1 MKLLCLIVSIHI
13 DYLLKSY
20 MSMCQ
25 TCEDED
31 MMTIV
36 DLNHYSCELL
46 NFPFDLSI

>member
-1 MKLLCLIVSIHI
+1 MKVLCLFFSIRI

-20 MSMCQ
+20 MNMCQ

-36 DLNHYSCELL
+36 DLNHYSFDLY
-46 NFPFDLSI
+46 PFDLSI